1 MGVCCSKSV
10 DSASDTSDTDSEVA
24 SRKVSRRRPSEQHGT
39 GILKAEVGSSIRV
52 QHMLTTSDSHIQLRP
67 SALPT
72 AVKGCLNS
80 PRAGAA

>member
-1 MGVCCSKSV
+1 MGLCCSKSV

-39 GILKAEVGSSIRV
+39 GILKAEVRSVIRV
-52 QHMLTTSDSHIQLRP
+52 QHMVTTSDSDTHLRT
-67 SALPT
+67 STVST
-72 AVKGCLNS
+72 AVKGCLVS